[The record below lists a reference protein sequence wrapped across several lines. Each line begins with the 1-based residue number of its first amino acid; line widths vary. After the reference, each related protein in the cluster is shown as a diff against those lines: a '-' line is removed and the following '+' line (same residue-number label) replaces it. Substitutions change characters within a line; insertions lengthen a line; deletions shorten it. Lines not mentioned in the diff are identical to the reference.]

1 MSSTFF
7 PGESKKET
15 AMKIFPIPVLTDN
28 YAYLVVDE
36 ATNEAG
42 VVDPSEAKPVAAAV
56 KREGV
61 KLTTIINTHH
71 HWDHVG
77 GNEEL
82 VKEFPGLKVY
92 GHKRDKDRTPCIT
105 NLVDEGDS
113 LKIGGLAG
121 RFLFIPCHTSGHVAL
136 HFPQEKSVF
145 TGDTLFIA
153 GCGRLFEGTAT
164 DMHNNMVKLMSLPND
179 TRVYCGHEY
188 TEKNLKFAL
197 TLEPNNAQV
206 QAKLQ
211 WAQEMRA
218 KKLPTVPS
226 TVAEEKEI
234 NPFVRVTNSEL
245 QANIKKQFPTLTLD
259 PVSVLEKTRFLKDN
273 F

>member
-1 MSSTFF
+1 
-7 PGESKKET
+7 
-15 AMKIFPIPVLTDN
+15 MKIIPIPVLKDN
-28 YAYLVVDE
+28 YAYLIIDE

-42 VVDPSEAKPVAAAV
+42 VVDPSEAKPVAEVV

-61 KLTTIINTHH
+61 RFTTIINTHH
-71 HWDHVG
+71 HWDHVN
-77 GNEEL
+77 GNTEL
-82 VKEFPGLKVY
+82 VQEFPQLKVY
-92 GHKRDKDRTPCIT
+92 GHKRDRDRTPCIT
-105 NLVDEGDS
+105 HLIDEGDTVR
-113 LKIGGLAG
+113 IGRLEG

-136 HFPQEKSVF
+136 HFPSEKAVF

-153 GCGRLFEGTAT
+153 GCGRLFEGTAA
-164 DMHNNMVKLMSLPND
+164 DMHNNMVKLMLLPDN

-188 TEKNLKFAL
+188 TVKNLQFAL
-197 TLEPNNAQV
+197 TLEPNNPRV

-218 KKLPTVPS
+218 KQVPTVPS

-234 NPFVRVTNSEL
+234 NPFVRVNSVEL
-245 QANIKKQFPTLTLD
+245 QTNIKKQFPTLTLD
-259 PVSVLEKTRFLKDN
+259 PVLVLEKTRHLKDN

>member
-1 MSSTFF
+1 M
-7 PGESKKET
+7 EV
-15 AMKIFPIPVLTDN
+15 AMKIIPIPVLADN
-28 YAYLVVDE
+28 YAYLLIDE
-36 ATNEAG
+36 ATKQAG
-42 VVDPSEAKPVAAAV
+42 VVDPSEAGPVADTV

-61 KLTTIINTHH
+61 KLSAIINTHH

-82 VKEFPGLKVY
+82 VREFAGLKVY
-92 GHKRDKDRTPCIT
+92 GHKRDHDRTPCIT
-105 NLVDEGDS
+105 NLVDEDDTMQ
-113 LKIGGLAG
+113 IGGLTG

-136 HFPQEKSVF
+136 HFPNEKAVF

-164 DMHNNMVKLMSLPND
+164 DMHNNMVKLMSLPDD

-188 TEKNLKFAL
+188 TVKNLQFAL
-197 TLEPNNAQV
+197 TLEPNNAKV
-206 QAKLQ
+206 RAKLQ

-218 KKLPTVPS
+218 KKAPTIPS
-226 TVAEEKEI
+226 TVAEEKDI
-234 NPFVRVTNSEL
+234 NPFVRVLNSEL
-245 QANIKKQFPTLTLD
+245 QANVKKQFPEVSLD
-259 PVSVLEKTRFLKDN
+259 PVSVLAKTRHLKDN